1 MTGRMNFKRHVLE
14 TNAEY
19 CTADYGTRQPDYQS
33 HHGMDFVN
41 DLGGVCYAVAVADGE
56 VVYVQNGVEG
66 FDSVNYTAGNYVKIL
81 HENGTITRYLHL
93 RNGSICVKI
102 GQKVKAGD
110 KLGIEGNTGYSYGT
124 HLHFDVQVGN
134 EYVDPLPYL
143 MGEKDFGNEKP
154 SSDKS
159 EIKIGDR
166 VKMKQGATFSDGT
179 KPFDYVYEQIFE
191 VYNISRDGK
200 EALIGLSGDY
210 TGWVYLAD
218 LEKVS
223 TSTAHKKSIK
233 VGDTVKVKSGAKTY
247 NGGAL
252 AVFVYTQKYTV
263 MELKGDRAVIGQHG
277 QVTAAVNKADLTAV

>member
-19 CTADYGTRQPDYQS
+19 CTADYGTRQPDYPS

-41 DLGGVCYAVAVADGE
+41 DLGGVCHAVAVADGE
-56 VVYVQNGVEG
+56 VVYVQNGIEG

-81 HENGTITRYLHL
+81 HENGTTSRYLHL

-124 HLHFDVQVGN
+124 HLHFDVQVDG
-134 EYVDPLPYL
+134 EHVDPLPYL
-143 MGEKDFGNEKP
+143 TGEKGFGDKKP
-154 SSDKS
+154 SADQP

-166 VKMKQGATFSDGT
+166 VKMKPGATFSDGT

-191 VYNISRDGK
+191 VYNTSRNGK

-223 TSTAHKKSIK
+223 GTITQKKSIK

-252 AVFVYTQKYTV
+252 AVFVYTQKYKV
-263 MELKGDRAVIGQHG
+263 MELKGDRVVIGQHG

>member
-19 CTADYGTRQPDYQS
+19 CTADYGTRQPDYPS

-41 DLGGVCYAVAVADGE
+41 DLGGVCHAVAVADGE
-56 VVYVQNGVEG
+56 VVYVQNGIEG

-81 HENGTITRYLHL
+81 HENGTTSRYLHL
-93 RNGSICVKI
+93 RNDSICVKI

-124 HLHFDVQVGN
+124 HLHFDVQVDG
-134 EYVDPLPYL
+134 EHVDPLPYL
-143 MGEKDFGNEKP
+143 TGEKDFGNKKP
-154 SSDKS
+154 SADQP
-159 EIKIGDR
+159 EIKIGDK
-166 VKMKQGATFSDGT
+166 VKMKPGATFSDGT

-191 VYNISRDGK
+191 VYNTSRNGK

-210 TGWVYLAD
+210 TGWAYLTD
-218 LEKVS
+218 LEKISGTV
-223 TSTAHKKSIK
+223 TQKKSIK

-252 AVFVYTQKYTV
+252 AVFVYTQKYKV
-263 MELKGDRAVIGQHG
+263 MELKGDRAVIGQRG
-277 QVTAAVNKADLTAV
+277 QVTAAINKADLTAV

>member
-19 CTADYGTRQPDYQS
+19 CTADYGTRQPDYPS

-110 KLGIEGNTGYSYGT
+110 KLGVEGNTGYSYGT
-124 HLHFDVQVGN
+124 HLHFDVQAGN

-143 MGEKDFGNEKP
+143 TGEKDFGNEKP

-166 VKMKQGATFSDGT
+166 VKIKQGATFSDGT

-223 TSTAHKKSIK
+223 NSTFFILIALGREACGIK
-233 VGDTVKVKSGAKTY
+233 IKNVKFEKGNKPTDWTPAPEDDERRIASLEARVAALEAAAISG
-247 NGGAL
+247 G
-252 AVFVYTQKYTV
+252 
-263 MELKGDRAVIGQHG
+263 E
-277 QVTAAVNKADLTAV
+277 

>member
-19 CTADYGTRQPDYQS
+19 CTADYGTRQPDYPS
-33 HHGMDFVN
+33 HHGMDFIN
-41 DLGGVCYAVAVADGE
+41 DAGHACNAIAVADGE
-56 VVYVQNGVEG
+56 VVAVQDFVDG
-66 FDSVNYTAGNYVKIL
+66 FSDTYTAGNYVRIK
-81 HENGTITRYLHL
+81 HESGVYSRYLHL
-93 RNGSICVKI
+93 VKGSVKVKV
-102 GQKVKAGD
+102 GQKVKAGTT
-110 KLGIEGNTGYSYGT
+110 LGMEGNTGYSYGT
-124 HLHFDVQVGN
+124 HLHFDVFDGTQ
-134 EYVDPLPYL
+134 YVDPLPYL
-143 MGEKDFGNEKP
+143 TGEKDFGNEKP
-154 SSDKS
+154 SPDKL
-159 EIKIGDR
+159 EIKVGDK

-210 TGWVYLAD
+210 TGWVFIAD

-223 TSTAHKKSIK
+223 SSTTQKKSVK

-252 AVFVYTQKYTV
+252 AVFVYTQKYKV

>member
-19 CTADYGTRQPDYQS
+19 CTADYGARQPDYPS

-41 DLGGVCYAVAVADGE
+41 DLGGVCHAVAVADGE
-56 VVYVQNGVEG
+56 VVYVQNGIEG
-66 FDSVNYTAGNYVKIL
+66 FDSVTYTAGNYVKIL
-81 HENGTITRYLHL
+81 HENGTTSRYLHL
-93 RNGSICVKI
+93 RNNSICVKI

-124 HLHFDVQVGN
+124 HLHFDVQVDG
-134 EYVDPLPYL
+134 EHVDPLPYL
-143 MGEKDFGNEKP
+143 TGEKGFGNEKP
-154 SSDKS
+154 SSDNL
-159 EIKIGDR
+159 EIKIGDK
-166 VKMKQGATFSDGT
+166 VKMKPGATFSDGT

-191 VYNISRDGK
+191 VYNTSRNGE

-210 TGWVYLAD
+210 TGWVYLTD
-218 LEKVS
+218 LEKMSGVV
-223 TSTAHKKSIK
+223 TQKKGIK

-252 AVFVYTQKYTV
+252 AVFVYTQKYKV

>member
-19 CTADYGTRQPDYQS
+19 CTADYGTRQLDYPS

-41 DLGGVCYAVAVADGE
+41 DLGGVCHAIAVADGE
-56 VVYVQNGVEG
+56 VVYVQNGIEG

-102 GQKVKAGD
+102 GDKVKAGD
-110 KLGIEGNTGYSYGT
+110 KLGVEGNTGYSYGT
-124 HLHFDVQVGN
+124 HLHFDVQVGG

-143 MGEKDFGNEKP
+143 TGEKGFGNEKP
-154 SSDKS
+154 SSDQS
-159 EIKIGDR
+159 EIKIGDK

-179 KPFDYVYEQIFE
+179 KPFGYVYEQIFE

-200 EALIGLSGDY
+200 EGLIGLSGDY

-223 TSTAHKKSIK
+223 GTVTQKKNIK

-252 AVFVYTQKYTV
+252 AVFVYTQKYKV

>member
-19 CTADYGTRQPDYQS
+19 CTADYGTRQTDYPS

-41 DLGGVCYAVAVADGE
+41 DLGGVCHAVAVADGE
-56 VVYVQNGVEG
+56 VVYVQNGIEG
-66 FDSVNYTAGNYVKIL
+66 FDSVTYTAGNYVKIL

-93 RNGSICVKI
+93 RNGSICVRI
-102 GQKVKAGD
+102 GDKVKAGD
-110 KLGIEGNTGYSYGT
+110 KLGVEGNTGYSYGT
-124 HLHFDVQVGN
+124 HLHFDVQVGG

-143 MGEKDFGNEKP
+143 TGEKGFGNEKP

-159 EIKIGDR
+159 EIKIGDK
-166 VKMKQGATFSDGT
+166 VKMKPGAMFSDGT

-200 EALIGLSGDY
+200 EGLIGLSGDY

-223 TSTAHKKSIK
+223 SSTTQKKSIK

-252 AVFVYTQKYTV
+252 AVFVYTQKYKV
-263 MELKGDRAVIGQHG
+263 MELKGNRAVIGQHG

>member
-19 CTADYGTRQPDYQS
+19 CTADYGTRQSDYPS
-33 HHGMDFVN
+33 HRGMDFVN
-41 DLGGVCYAVAVADGE
+41 DLGGVCYVTAVADGE
-56 VVYVQNGVEG
+56 VIYVQNGVEG
-66 FDSVNYTAGNYVKIL
+66 FDSVTYTAGNYVKIL

-102 GQKVKAGD
+102 GNKVKAGD
-110 KLGIEGNTGYSYGT
+110 KLGVEGNTGYSYGT
-124 HLHFDVQVGN
+124 HLHFDVQVGG

-143 MGEKDFGNEKP
+143 TGEKDFGNEKP
-154 SSDKS
+154 IDQP
-159 EIKIGDR
+159 EIKVGDR

-200 EALIGLSGDY
+200 EGLIGLSGDY

-223 TSTAHKKSIK
+223 SSTAYKKSIK

-247 NGGAL
+247 NGGSL
-252 AVFVYTQKYTV
+252 AVFVYTQKYEV

>member
-1 MTGRMNFKRHVLE
+1 
-14 TNAEY
+14 
-19 CTADYGTRQPDYQS
+19 
-33 HHGMDFVN
+33 MDFVN
-41 DLGGVCYAVAVADGE
+41 DLGGVCHAVAVADGE

-93 RNGSICVKI
+93 RNGSICVRI
-102 GQKVKAGD
+102 GDKVKAGD
-110 KLGIEGNTGYSYGT
+110 KLGVEGNTGYSYGT

-143 MGEKDFGNEKP
+143 TGEKGFGNENP

-159 EIKIGDR
+159 EIKIGDK

-223 TSTAHKKSIK
+223 GTVTQKKSIK